1 VIAAVVLAAGAGVR
15 FTGSTHK
22 LLADFRGRP
31 LVAWAV
37 DAARDAGLDAT
48 AVVTGAVDLG
58 AVLPAD
64 VVVLDNP
71 RWREGQATSVATA
84 LDWADAAGFDAVVVG
99 VGDQPQVPASA
110 WRIVAAGDGY
120 HPIVVATYAG
130 ARGSPARLD
139 RSVWPLVPRTGD
151 EGARV
156 LMRRRPDLV
165 GEVPCEGQPADIDT
179 VEDLDQWS

>member
-1 VIAAVVLAAGAGVR
+1 VIAAVVLAAGEGVR

-22 LLADFRGRP
+22 LLADHRGRP
-31 LVAWAV
+31 VVSWAV
-37 DAARDAGLDAT
+37 DAARAAGLDAT
-48 AVVTGAVDLG
+48 AVVTGAVDLSG
-58 AVLPAD
+58 ALPEG

-84 LDWADAAGFDAVVVG
+84 IDWAGTIGCDALVVG
-99 VGDQPQVPASA
+99 LGDQPRIPTAA
-110 WRIVAAGDGY
+110 WRVVAAGDGQ
-120 HPIVVATYAG
+120 HPIVVATFAG
-130 ARGSPARLD
+130 TRGNPVRLD

-156 LMRRRPDLV
+156 VMRQSPELV

-179 VEDLDQWS
+179 VEDLDRWS